1 MATDRKSEATL
12 DQRLYSITTAAKY
25 LGLSPW
31 TIREM
36 IWRGDLPSVRMG
48 RRVMLDLDDLNQ
60 YIAFHKTVAPNL
72 TVLTRSGR

>member
-1 MATDRKSEATL
+1 MATDRKTEATL
-12 DQRLYSITTAAKY
+12 EQRLYSITIAAKY

-48 RRVMLDLDDLNQ
+48 RRVMLDLQDLDR
-60 YIAFHKTVAPNL
+60 YIAAHKDAI
-72 TVLTRSGR
+72 SA